1 MDSKEGMDM
10 AKMAV
15 QILLVLVVISAV
27 VALLYLA
34 YSWFNSGSA
43 KLGDQV
49 NSIDSSAYSMY
60 DDAQV
65 TGTDVLTALKTYRD
79 ADLCIVIAN
88 GKKGS
93 SNYTSSVGADPVGS
107 IKGLNYCA
115 KIANKEE
122 EEGKQWAVGSA
133 SECVELTYNND
144 RYEVPDLVWNP
155 NTGITDRNTN
165 FSPTTQKSNAGAYVK
180 TGAQFYSKLI
190 YSTATGEM
198 CGIAFTIMDGGTSA
212 DKPE

>member
-88 GKKGS
+88 GKDS
-93 SNYTSSVGADPVGS
+93 SNYASSIGKEGGPGTIS
-107 IKGLNYCA
+107 GLNYCA
-115 KIANKEE
+115 KIAKEE
-122 EEGKQWAVGSA
+122 GGDTWAVETA
-133 SECVELTYNND
+133 DKVVELTYDND

-165 FSPTTQKSNAGAYVK
+165 FSPTTQKSNANAYVK

-198 CGIAFTIMDGGTSA
+198 CGIVFTIMDGGTPA
-212 DKPE
+212 KQE

>member
-88 GKKGS
+88 GKDS
-93 SNYTSSVGADPVGS
+93 SNYASSIGKKGGPDAIS
-107 IKGLNYCA
+107 GLNYCA
-115 KIANKEE
+115 KIATKEGGTE
-122 EEGKQWAVGSA
+122 WVAGTADKV
-133 SECVELTYNND
+133 VELTYNND

-165 FSPTTQKSNAGAYVK
+165 FSPTTQKSNANAYVK

-198 CGIAFTIMDGGTSA
+198 CGIVFTIMDGGTSA
-212 DKPE
+212 KPD

>member
-88 GKKGS
+88 GKNS
-93 SNYTSSVGADPVGS
+93 SNYASSIGKEGGPGAIS
-107 IKGLNYCA
+107 GLNYCA
-115 KIANKEE
+115 KIAN
-122 EEGKQWAVGSA
+122 EEGGDEWVAGTADKV
-133 SECVELTYNND
+133 VELTYNND

-165 FSPTTQKSNAGAYVK
+165 FSPTTQKSNANAYVK

-198 CGIAFTIMDGGTSA
+198 CGIAFTIMDGGTSTQS
-212 DKPE
+212 E

>member
-88 GKKGS
+88 GKDS
-93 SNYTSSVGADPVGS
+93 SNYASSIGKEGGPAAIS
-107 IKGLNYCA
+107 GLNYCA
-115 KIANKEE
+115 KIAKKEGGE
-122 EEGKQWAVGSA
+122 EWVAETADKV
-133 SECVELTYNND
+133 VELTYNND

-165 FSPTTQKSNAGAYVK
+165 FSPTTQKSNANAYVK

-198 CGIAFTIMDGGTSA
+198 CGIVFTIMDGGTSA
-212 DKPE
+212 KPE

>member
-88 GKKGS
+88 GKDS
-93 SNYTSSVGADPVGS
+93 SNYASSIGKEGEPGA
-107 IKGLNYCA
+107 ITGLNYCA
-115 KIANKEE
+115 KIAT
-122 EEGKQWAVGSA
+122 EEGGEEWAAGSA
-133 SECVELTYNND
+133 SEFVELKYNND

-165 FSPTTQKSNAGAYVK
+165 FSPTTQKSNAKAYVK

-212 DKPE
+212 KPE

>member
-88 GKKGS
+88 GKNS
-93 SNYTSSVGADPVGS
+93 SNYASSIGKEGGPSAIS
-107 IKGLNYCA
+107 GLNYCA
-115 KIANKEE
+115 KIANKE
-122 EEGKQWAVGSA
+122 GGDTWVAGTADKV
-133 SECVELTYNND
+133 VELTYNND

-165 FSPTTQKSNAGAYVK
+165 FSPTTQKSNANAYVK

-198 CGIAFTIMDGGTSA
+198 CGIAFTIMDGVTSP
-212 DKPE
+212 KSE